1 MSATALE
8 KPAAAVAVD
17 DLEYATSVF
26 LTARPRL
33 FKVAYRVLGSVC
45 EAEDVMQ
52 DVWLRWQRTDRTVV
66 ANPPAFLATMTAR
79 LAINVAKSAR
89 RRHETCVGPWLPD
102 RAGTSVDPQTEAERG
117 EAVEQAVHL
126 LLERLSPSE
135 RAAYV
140 LREGFEYPY
149 RQIAEALQL
158 GAANARQLVSR
169 ARQRLAA
176 DRRQPVTTTTHRRL
190 LQALVAAAG
199 GGDLAELE
207 QLLADDITR

>member
-1 MSATALE
+1 MTTTTLE
-8 KPAAAVAVD
+8 KPVAAVAADDLEDAAAVFVA
-17 DLEYATSVF
+17 
-26 LTARPRL
+26 ARPRL

-66 ANPPAFLATMTAR
+66 VNPPAFLATMTAR

-102 RAGTSVDPQTEAERG
+102 RAGAWVDPQTEAERG

-149 RQIAEALQL
+149 RQIAETLQL
-158 GAANARQLVSR
+158 GAANARQLVTR

-207 QLLADDITR
+207 ELLAADIPR

>member
-1 MSATALE
+1 MTTTTLE
-8 KPAAAVAVD
+8 KPVAAVTAD
-17 DLEYATSVF
+17 DLEYATAVF
-26 LTARPRL
+26 VAARPRL

-52 DVWLRWQRTDRTVV
+52 EVWLRWQGTDRTVV
-66 ANPPAFLATMTAR
+66 VNPPAFLATMTAR

-102 RAGTSVDPQTEAERG
+102 RAGACVDPQTEAERG

-149 RQIAEALQL
+149 RQIAETLQL

-176 DRRQPVTTTTHRRL
+176 DRRQPVTRTTHRRL

-199 GGDLAELE
+199 GGDLGELE
-207 QLLADDITR
+207 ELLAADIPR